1 MNTKIDVILKK
12 KLKNPVLIAGL
23 PGIGLVGKI
32 SVDYMVSELKP
43 KPQLFAKVY
52 SNSFPPAVHAKNSI
66 LEIIHDELFCY
77 STKKRD
83 YLFLVGPVQPILG
96 NLPNSDEH
104 YEFSE
109 TLSDFANK
117 LGIKEIYTFAGLNI
131 GENRMKA
138 KPKVAFVCS
147 DDKTKKEIEKK
158 KIQNT
163 YFDKDNKDTLI
174 SGIAGLLPGVAYQKH
189 KIVGVCLM
197 GETDSKLTYGD
208 PASAKEV
215 LEIALKLFPDLSL
228 DLKSIVESAKKIED
242 SFSKMVKDIEKMNQA
257 PKEDAQVRNNYIR

>member
-1 MNTKIDVILKK
+1 MNTKIDILLKK

-32 SVDYMVSELKP
+32 SVDYMVNELKP
-43 KPQLFAKVY
+43 KPVLFAKVY

-66 LEIIHDELFCY
+66 LEIIHNEIFLY
-77 STKKRD
+77 SGKKRD
-83 YLFLVGPVQPILG
+83 YLFLVGPVQPVLG
-96 NLPNSDEH
+96 NLPNSEEH

-117 LGIKEIYTFAGLNI
+117 QGVTEIYTFAGLNI
-131 GENRMKA
+131 GENRLKA

-147 DDKTKKEIEKK
+147 DEKLKKAIDTK

-174 SGIAGLLPGVAYQKH
+174 SGVAGLLLGVAYQKH
-189 KIVGVCLM
+189 KISGACLM

-215 LEIALKLFPDLSL
+215 LEIALKLFPDISL
-228 DLKSIVESAKKIED
+228 DLKSIVESAKKIEN
-242 SFSKMVKDIEKMNQA
+242 SFSKMAKDIEKMNQA
-257 PKEDAQVRNNYIR
+257 PKEETSRNNYIR